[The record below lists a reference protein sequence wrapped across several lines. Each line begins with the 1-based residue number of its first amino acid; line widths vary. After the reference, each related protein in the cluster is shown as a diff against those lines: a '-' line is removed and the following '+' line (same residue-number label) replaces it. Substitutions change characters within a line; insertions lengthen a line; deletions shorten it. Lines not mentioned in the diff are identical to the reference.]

1 MDTFDGSQATFPKL
15 LKKSGYTTALIGK
28 WHLKSEPTGFDH
40 YEILYGQG
48 HYYNP
53 RMNRDGKEVKY
64 TGYTTD
70 LITDLT
76 LEWLEDGRD
85 PSKPFLIMTQH
96 KAPHGRWEPAIRH
109 LNLYDNEQI
118 PEPDTLFYDFAGRGS
133 ASKNHEMGIA
143 TEMNEFRLMI
153 KYSSQF
159 TAEQFEAFD
168 GFFRPRNQ
176 PYVKGSFTGREKTRW
191 HYQRFIKN
199 YLRCIAAVDE
209 NIGRLLDYLDQSG
222 LANNTLVVYSS
233 DQGFYLGDFGWF
245 DKRWMY
251 ETSLRTPLI
260 VRWPGVVRPGS
271 SSEELVLNL
280 DLPSTFLEAAGIP
293 IPDTMQGMSLVS
305 ILKGE
310 KPRNWRESVY
320 YHYYEGG
327 GHGVP
332 KHEGV
337 RTDKY
342 KLIHFYTLEEWELYD
357 LEKDPQEMQ
366 NLIDDPSY
374 SEVLKELQDEL
385 SKLRDRLSLPPN
397 TF

>member
-1 MDTFDGSQATFPKL
+1 
-15 LKKSGYTTALIGK
+15 
-28 WHLKSEPTGFDH
+28 
-40 YEILYGQG
+40 
-48 HYYNP
+48 
-53 RMNRDGKEVKY
+53 
-64 TGYTTD
+64 
-70 LITDLT
+70 
-76 LEWLEDGRD
+76 
-85 PSKPFLIMTQH
+85 
-96 KAPHGRWEPAIRH
+96 
-109 LNLYDNEQI
+109 
-118 PEPDTLFYDFAGRGS
+118 
-133 ASKNHEMGIA
+133 
-143 TEMNEFRLMI
+143 
-153 KYSSQF
+153 
-159 TAEQFEAFD
+159 
-168 GFFRPRNQ
+168 
-176 PYVKGSFTGREKTRW
+176 VKGSFTGREKTRW